1 MISANLLTVL
11 SLVLPLV
18 SAGGG
23 VHYSQ
28 HGDRPQCTVL
38 ASGGT
43 TNDVP
48 NILGAFSKCGNGG
61 DIIFPEGQN
70 YYIASKLNPIVND
83 VNINW
88 GGIWTFS
95 PDIAYW
101 RQNSST
107 YPIAFQNH
115 AASFILTG
123 DHIRI
128 NGYGTG
134 GIHGNGDTWYTAE
147 AGHTLPGRPMPFVLW
162 NVSDVTVKKFFIIDP
177 PLWSFNIMNGTDV
190 WVDELLCN
198 ATATRARLDQNW
210 VQNTDGFDTMDSKN
224 IRLTNFVY
232 QGGNGMAIGSLG
244 QYLEDSSVENVI
256 MDDIIRWNEDMH
268 GSLLIK
274 TWVGALVPQDPSA
287 NGYYENAGQPRGGG
301 WGSIRNA
308 QFSNFQVEGADA
320 GPTINQ
326 NSGDNGSYAGTSLM
340 DVSNIVFA
348 NFTGWL
354 SGKESKNRTASVSC
368 SKVHPCFNIAFEN
381 VTLTTAEN
389 STSTGTG
396 SCSYISAGGVHGLSG
411 SGCS

>member
-1 MISANLLTVL
+1 MISTSFWTTFAFI
-11 SLVLPLV
+11 LPLT
-18 SAGGG
+18 SAGGS
-23 VHYSQ
+23 VHYAK
-28 HGDRPQCTVL
+28 HGTRPQCTVL
-38 ASGGT
+38 SSGGT

-48 NILGAFSKCGNGG
+48 NILEAFSKCGNGG
-61 DIIFPEGQN
+61 DIVFPKGQN
-70 YYIASKLNPIVND
+70 YYIASKLNPVVND

-95 PDIAYW
+95 PDIEYW
-101 RQNSST
+101 RRNSST

-190 WVDELLCN
+190 WVDELYCN
-198 ATATRARLDQNW
+198 ATATGARADQNW

-232 QGGNGMAIGSLG
+232 Q
-244 QYLEDSSVENVI
+244 V
-256 MDDIIRWNEDMH
+256 MDDVKIIRWNEDMH
-268 GSLLIK
+268 GSVLIK

-301 WGSIRNA
+301 RGSVRNA
-308 QFSNFQVEGADA
+308 EFSNFQVEGADA

-340 DVSNIVFA
+340 GVSNIVFA

-381 VTLTTAEN
+381 VRLTTAEN

>member
-1 MISANLLTVL
+1 MISKNLWTVL
-11 SLVLPLV
+11 TFIFPLA
-18 SAGGG
+18 SASGG
-23 VHYSQ
+23 VRYSQ
-28 HGDRPQCTVL
+28 HGTRPQCTVL
-38 ASGGT
+38 ANGGT

-48 NILGAFSKCGNGG
+48 NIIQAFNKCGNGG
-61 DIIFPEGQN
+61 DIVFPEGQN
-70 YYIASKLNPIVND
+70 YYIASKLNPVVND

-190 WVDELLCN
+190 WVDELYCN
-198 ATATRARLDQNW
+198 ATASKARIDQNW

-232 QGGNGMAIGSLG
+232 QAIGSLG
-244 QYLEDSSVENVI
+244 QYLEDSSVENVVV
-256 MDDIIRWNEDMH
+256 DDIIRWNEDMH
-268 GSLLIK
+268 GSVLIK

-301 WGSIRNA
+301 WGSVRNA
-308 QFSNFQVEGADA
+308 QFSNFQVKGADA

-326 NSGDNGSYAGTSLM
+326 NSGDNGTYAGTSLM
-340 DVSNIVFA
+340 DVSNIAFA

-354 SGKESKNRTASVSC
+354 SGKESKNQTASVSC
-368 SKVHPCFNIAFEN
+368 SKVHPCYNIAFEN